1 MSQWVKKG
9 IAILIAV
16 IFVVTSIQFSFG
28 AEKFTD
34 MSTHWSKQYVDEM
47 VGKGI
52 LSGYPD
58 GKFKPEEAITRMQ
71 ALVAISRMF
80 EQSEVD
86 SIYNSNKSKYESD
99 FKEYSIPT
107 WAQKP
112 LVFCIEKE
120 IFLRNFMDN
129 GKLTSSFSILVKNGK
144 ESPAQ
149 RWEVAIYIGK
159 ALGYSDKGKVYV
171 LDFEDVKDIPSS
183 AVPYIGA
190 LVEKKIISGQ
200 TKYPSDKLMFNPYGA
215 VKRGEMAKILKLSND
230 IISKK
235 GSSSN
240 SSNESSGSDASNSS
254 DASKDNEADT
264 SDDAIMTIS
273 GEVYSVT
280 QASGDTLLMIETSKG
295 TKLSFK
301 NNTGSVVVKLGEK
314 KASVSDIAKGDNVK
328 IRVSGDKLV
337 SVDIE
342 EREES
347 VEGYFVKAYFNLGTD
362 GLSRTFIQVKDGKNT
377 REFAIDGSSDIEIDG
392 KDSSVYDIQEEDRV
406 EVEIENGV
414 VDSLKAFSKSGRLT
428 GFVKE
433 VNASKDY
440 MILVDEDDDDKEYKF
455 DIDDDVDV
463 KRNNDKSGTLS
474 DIRVGDKVEIELE
487 YSVIV
492 EIDAES
498 VSKDVE
504 GIIKEIIISS
514 EPKITILDKNDKLK
528 TYRVSPDFEVEIDND
543 SAGLYDLRL
552 NYEAKLELETDLVTK
567 IECDD
572 EIMVSTITG
581 EIEDVDTGDN
591 IIRIRDNRTNK
602 SVYVRYKSSTTM
614 ENYNGKSMD
623 EDDFDEDDIIS
634 VIGEDKLGSISADR
648 IIKIQ

>member
-1 MSQWVKKG
+1 MSQWVKKV

-58 GKFKPEEAITRMQ
+58 GKFKPEESITRMQ

-80 EQSEVD
+80 EPSEVD
-86 SIYNSNKSKYESD
+86 SIYNSNKSKYEND
-99 FKEYSIPT
+99 FKEYAIPT

-120 IFLRNFMDN
+120 IFLRSFMDD

-215 VKRGEMAKILKLSND
+215 VKRGEMAKILKLSKD
-230 IISKK
+230 VISKD

-240 SSNESSGSDASNSS
+240 SSNESSGSDTSNT
-254 DASKDNEADT
+254 SKDKEPDT

-295 TKLSFK
+295 TKLAFK
-301 NNTGSVVVKLGEK
+301 NNTGSIIVKLGEK
-314 KASVSDIAKGDNVK
+314 KASVSDIAKGDEVK

-347 VEGYFVKAYFNLGTD
+347 VEGYFVKAYFNVGSD
-362 GLSRTFIQVKDGKNT
+362 GLSKTFIQVKDGNNT

-392 KDSSVYDIQEEDRV
+392 KDSSVYDIQKDDRV
-406 EVEIENGV
+406 EVEVENGI
-414 VDSLKAFSKSGRLT
+414 VDSLRAFSKSGRLT

-433 VNASKDY
+433 LNTSKDY
-440 MILVDEDDDDKEYKF
+440 IILVDEDDDDKEYKF
-455 DIDDDVDV
+455 EIDDDVDV
-463 KRNNDKSGTLS
+463 RRNKDKNGTLS

-498 VSKDVE
+498 VSRDVE
-504 GIIKEIIISS
+504 GTIKEIIISS

-528 TYRVSPDFEVEIDND
+528 TYRISPDFEVEIDND

-552 NYEAKLELETDLVTK
+552 NYKAKLELETDLVTK

-572 EIMVSTITG
+572 EIVVATITG
-581 EIEDVDTGDN
+581 KIEDVDTGDN
-591 IIRIRDNRTNK
+591 IIKIRDNRTDK
-602 SVYVRYKSSTTM
+602 TVYVRYKSSTTM